1 VERVVSPQEVVGEQ
15 VPENRR
21 EEIERY
27 LKLFGYK
34 PERTILQ
41 VHEAGSF
48 GRGAPSKIQAARRAG
63 AAARYR
69 GSTFAVVGRTHDPSI
84 VGRLVPPRRGDGG
97 NPGYVGYLFA
107 PKDERGRPPHEL
119 LPLDFVPNGMA
130 YPRDWRDLFHTPGY
144 LITMHVPSD
153 FAPRKNELLR
163 RLRRIGGA
171 MDAKKEWT
179 FFDELEEY
187 GYRRGQG

>member
-1 VERVVSPQEVVGEQ
+1 MEQKPSPQRVVGEQ
-15 VPENRR
+15 VPANRR
-21 EEIERY
+21 AEIERY
-27 LKLFGYK
+27 LGLFGYK

-48 GRGAPSKIQAARRAG
+48 GRGSPGRPQPAKRGG
-63 AAARYR
+63 AAARNKGR
-69 GSTFAVVGRTHDPSI
+69 TFTVVGRTHDPSFL
-84 VGRLVPPRRGDGG
+84 RHLAPPKKGDG
-97 NPGYVGYLFA
+97 NPGYQGYLFA
-107 PKDERGRPPHEL
+107 GKDEGGLAPHDV
-119 LPLDFVPNGMA
+119 LPLDFVPNGMV
-130 YPRDWRDLFHTPGY
+130 YPGDWRSLFGTPGY

-171 MDAKKEWT
+171 MDVKKEWT

-187 GYRRGQG
+187 GYRPKE